1 MQILVRKLLHRIST
15 KQTIGL
21 HAYSTNKFID
31 VGQPTPAS
39 HPQLMKEGEITP
51 GKGAE
56 EYNSRRKGLLEL
68 LPENSV
74 AILAAAPVKM
84 MTDVVPYTY
93 RQDADYLYI
102 TGCEQPGGLA
112 VLSHECGLCMFTPET
127 SPHVLPFLYDTV
139 FFYALLNLF
148 HKISALMASNWA
160 TGPVAG
166 VAAALETFKAEKAY
180 PMRKIHEILPD
191 IIGRSSKLFHNKEA
205 AAQTLTD
212 LKAFQKAEY
221 YGKVKNLSKL
231 TDVLRWVKSPAE
243 LKLMRE
249 SASIAC
255 QDLLHT
261 MMYSK
266 TRPYAGMLA
275 TKFEYECKMRG
286 AQRMAFNPVVG
297 GGSNATVIHYSRN
310 DQKMGIL
317 F

>member
-21 HAYSTNKFID
+21 RAYSTNKFID

-39 HPQLMKEGEITP
+39 HPQLTKEGEITP

-56 EYNSRRKGLLEL
+56 EYNSRRKRLLDL

-74 AILAAAPVKM
+74 AILTAAPVKM

-112 VLSHECGLCMFTPET
+112 VLSHEWSTF
-127 SPHVLPFLYDTV
+127 VQDV
-139 FFYALLNLF
+139 
-148 HKISALMASNWA
+148 NWK
-160 TGPVAG
+160 GPVAG
-166 VAAALETFKAEKAY
+166 VEAALETFKAEKAY

-191 IIGRSSKLFHNKEA
+191 MIGRSSKLFHNKEA

-212 LKAFQKAEY
+212 LKAFQKADY

-231 TDVLRWVKSPAE
+231 TDVLQWVKSPAE

-255 QDLLHT
+255 QALF
-261 MMYSK
+261 Y
-266 TRPYAGMLA
+266 TR
-275 TKFEYECKMRG
+275 
-286 AQRMAFNPVVG
+286 
-297 GGSNATVIHYSRN
+297 
-310 DQKMGIL
+310 
-317 F
+317 

>member
-21 HAYSTNKFID
+21 RAYSTNKFID

-39 HPQLMKEGEITP
+39 HPQEGEITP

-56 EYNSRRKGLLEL
+56 EYNSRRKRLLDL

-74 AILAAAPVKM
+74 AILAVAPVKM

-112 VLSHECGLCMFTPET
+112 VLSHECGSCMFMLET
-127 SPHVLPFLYDTV
+127 SPHWSTFVQDV
-139 FFYALLNLF
+139 
-148 HKISALMASNWA
+148 NWK
-160 TGPVAG
+160 GPVAG
-166 VAAALETFKAEKAY
+166 VEAALETFKAEKAY

-191 IIGRSSKLFHNKEA
+191 MIGRSSKLFHNKEA

-212 LKAFQKAEY
+212 LKAFQKADY

-231 TDVLRWVKSPAE
+231 TDVLQWVKSPAE

-255 QDLLHT
+255 QALF
-261 MMYSK
+261 Y
-266 TRPYAGMLA
+266 TR
-275 TKFEYECKMRG
+275 
-286 AQRMAFNPVVG
+286 
-297 GGSNATVIHYSRN
+297 
-310 DQKMGIL
+310 
-317 F
+317 